1 MIAEDNVYLSIS
13 TMHTNKQETLFNHC
27 REIMVRHIN
36 STMTSM
42 ISNVEDALIKMAV
55 KEKANATAAKYID
68 AVRIMRLK
76 KYEIQVRFKN
86 RYLSLYQYHVRN
98 IIRNNE
104 NTDITL
110 SRVGHKS
117 FSKEADKM
125 ESKALESTVKKVRE
139 DCHAALLSLDNKIG
153 KLMNEIELNN
163 NPLMPE
169 TIFEA
174 FWESCRD
181 AEINPEVRLLLISM
195 FEKYVALELKYLYE
209 DLNTY
214 LENQNLD

>member
-1 MIAEDNVYLSIS
+1 MY
-13 TMHTNKQETLFNHC
+13 TNKHETLFNHC

-36 STMTSM
+36 CTMSTM
-42 ISNVEDALIKMAV
+42 INNVEDALLKLAV
-55 KEKANATAAKYID
+55 REKASATASSYID

-86 RYLSLYQYHVRN
+86 RYLSLYQYQVRN
-98 IIRNNE
+98 FFRNNE

-110 SRVGHKS
+110 SKVGHKS
-117 FSKEADKM
+117 FNKDAGGE
-125 ESKALESTVKKVRE
+125 ESKALESTVGKVRQ
-139 DCHAALLSLDNKIG
+139 DCHAALLNLDNKIG
-153 KLMNEIELNN
+153 KLLNNYDLDNYN

-181 AEINPEVRLLLISM
+181 AEIKPEIRLLLINM

-214 LENQNLD
+214 LENQGLD

>member
-1 MIAEDNVYLSIS
+1 
-13 TMHTNKQETLFNHC
+13 
-27 REIMVRHIN
+27 MVRHIN
-36 STMTSM
+36 TTMSSM
-42 ISNVEDALIKMAV
+42 INNVEDALIKLAV
-55 KEKANATAAKYID
+55 REKANATATKYID

-86 RYLSLYQYHVRN
+86 RYLSLFQYQVRN
-98 IIRNNE
+98 IFRNNNE

-110 SRVGHKS
+110 SKVGHQS
-117 FSKEADKM
+117 FNKDTDSE
-125 ESKALESTVKKVRE
+125 ESRALESTVGKVRQ
-139 DCHAALLSLDNKIG
+139 DCHAALLNLDNKIG
-153 KLMNEIELNN
+153 KLLNNVDLDNYN

-214 LENQNLD
+214 LENQSLD

>member
-1 MIAEDNVYLSIS
+1 
-13 TMHTNKQETLFNHC
+13 MHSNKYETLLGQC
-27 REIMVRHIN
+27 RDIMVRHIN
-36 STMTSM
+36 TSM
-42 ISNVEDALIKMAV
+42 SSMINNVEDTLISMAV
-55 KEKANATAAKYID
+55 KERANATAAKYID
-68 AVRIMRLK
+68 AVRVMRLK

-86 RYLSLYQYHVRN
+86 RYLSLYQYQLRN
-98 IIRNNE
+98 FIRKQDS
-104 NTDITL
+104 TDITL

-117 FSKEADKM
+117 FNKDADKK
-125 ESKALESTVKKVRE
+125 ESKALESTMETVRQ
-139 DCHAALLSLDNKIG
+139 DCHTALLNLDNKLG
-153 KLMNEIELNN
+153 KLLQNIDYDHVN

-181 AEINPEVRLLLISM
+181 ADIKPEIRLLLINM

-214 LENQNLD
+214 LENQDP

>member
-1 MIAEDNVYLSIS
+1 MYS
-13 TMHTNKQETLFNHC
+13 NKHVTLLNQC

-36 STMTSM
+36 TSM
-42 ISNVEDALIKMAV
+42 SSMINNAEDTLLSMAV
-55 KEKANATAAKYID
+55 RERASATAAKYID

-86 RYLSLYQYHVRN
+86 RYLSLYQFRVRN
-98 IIRNNE
+98 FIRRQDS
-104 NTDITL
+104 TDITL
-110 SRVGHKS
+110 SRIGHKS
-117 FSKEADKM
+117 FNKEADKK
-125 ESKALESTVKKVRE
+125 ESKALESTIEAVRQ
-139 DCHAALLSLDNKIG
+139 DCHTALLNLDNKLG
-153 KLMNEIELNN
+153 KLLLNIEYDHVN

-181 AEINPEVRLLLISM
+181 ADIKPEVRLLLINM

-214 LENQNLD
+214 LENQVSE

>member
-1 MIAEDNVYLSIS
+1 
-13 TMHTNKQETLFNHC
+13 
-27 REIMVRHIN
+27 MVRHIN
-36 STMTSM
+36 TSM
-42 ISNVEDALIKMAV
+42 ASMINNVEDALLTMAV
-55 KEKANATAAKYID
+55 KERASATASKYID

-86 RYLSLYQYHVRN
+86 RYISLYQYRVRN
-98 IIRNNE
+98 FIKKQD

-110 SRVGHKS
+110 SRIGHKS
-117 FSKEADKM
+117 FNKDADRK
-125 ESKALESTVKKVRE
+125 ESKAMEATIDTVRL
-139 DCHAALLSLDNKIG
+139 DCHTALLNLDNKLG
-153 KLMNEIELNN
+153 KLLQNVEYDHLN

-181 AEINPEVRLLLISM
+181 AEIKPDIRLLLISM

-214 LENQNLD
+214 LENQESG

>member
-1 MIAEDNVYLSIS
+1 MYS
-13 TMHTNKQETLFNHC
+13 NKHVTLLNQC

-36 STMTSM
+36 TSM
-42 ISNVEDALIKMAV
+42 SSMINNVEDTLLSMAV
-55 KEKANATAAKYID
+55 RERASATAAKYID

-86 RYLSLYQYHVRN
+86 RYLSLYQFRVRN
-98 IIRNNE
+98 FIRRQDS
-104 NTDITL
+104 TDITL
-110 SRVGHKS
+110 SRIGHKS
-117 FSKEADKM
+117 FNKEADKK
-125 ESKALESTVKKVRE
+125 ESKALESTIEAVRQ
-139 DCHAALLSLDNKIG
+139 DCHTALLNLDNKLG
-153 KLMNEIELNN
+153 KLLLNIEYDHVN

-181 AEINPEVRLLLISM
+181 ADIKPEVRLLLINM

-214 LENQNLD
+214 LENQVSE

>member
-1 MIAEDNVYLSIS
+1 MY
-13 TMHTNKQETLFNHC
+13 TNKQETLFNHC

-36 STMTSM
+36 TTMSSM
-42 ISNVEDALIKMAV
+42 INNVEDALIKMAV
-55 KEKANATAAKYID
+55 KERANATAAKYID

-86 RYLSLYQYHVRN
+86 RYLSLYQYQVRN
-98 IIRNNE
+98 FIRNNE

-110 SRVGHKS
+110 SRIGHKS
-117 FSKEADKM
+117 FSKDAGNK
-125 ESKALESTVKKVRE
+125 ESKALESTVKKVRQ
-139 DCHAALLSLDNKIG
+139 DCHAALLNLDNKIG
-153 KLMNEIELNN
+153 KLLNNIEFNNN

-181 AEINPEVRLLLISM
+181 AEINPEIRLLLISM

-214 LENQNLD
+214 LENQNLE

>member
-1 MIAEDNVYLSIS
+1 MNP
-13 TMHTNKQETLFNHC
+13 NKQETLFNHC

-36 STMTSM
+36 TSM
-42 ISNVEDALIKMAV
+42 SSMINNVEDALVKMAV
-55 KEKANATAAKYID
+55 RERAGATAAKYID
-68 AVRIMRLK
+68 AVRVMRLK

-86 RYLSLYQYHVRN
+86 RYLSLYQYHLRN
-98 IIRNNE
+98 FIRNQD

-117 FSKEADKM
+117 FSKDADRK
-125 ESKALESTVKKVRE
+125 ESRALESTVEKVRQ
-139 DCHAALLSLDNKIG
+139 DCHTALLNLDNKIG
-153 KLMNEIELNN
+153 MLLKNIEFNNDN

-181 AEINPEVRLLLISM
+181 AEIKPEVRLLLISM

-214 LENQNLD
+214 LDNQDLD